1 MAFMQCYIRS
11 SVLGKGCNLNVLL
24 PQAYEADGVTPKAR
38 QTYKVLYLLHG
49 LSDDY
54 SSWMRR
60 TSIERYLEK
69 YNVAAIMPDVDRSFY
84 TDMKKGLKYWQFI
97 SEELPGLVK
106 QLFPVSTCKEDT
118 YVAGFSMGG
127 YGALKLALTYSER
140 FAACAALS
148 GAVDIRARFELG
160 DRHEQG
166 VAIWGEDYVNAIPG
180 SPDDTYA
187 LARRLEEAGKPKPWI
202 YQACGTED
210 KRLRENHL
218 FRDFIRDRGYTYE
231 YYEGP
236 GRHDW
241 DFWRAQ
247 LPILLDFF
255 LNCMKEK

>member
-1 MAFMQCYIRS
+1 MAILNCTFASEVMGAQVPFNM
-11 SVLGKGCNLNVLL
+11 VL
-24 PQAYEADGVTPKAR
+24 PEGVTGDIPV
-38 QTYKVLYLLHG
+38 VLFLHG
-49 LSDDY
+49 LGGDHNEWLNNTPLEQELTARGMAALLPDGQK
-54 SSWMRR
+54 SW
-60 TSIERYLEK
+60 YC
-69 YNVAAIMPDVDRSFY
+69 
-84 TDMKKGLKYWQFI
+84 DMKRGGSYATYI
-97 SEELPGLVK
+97 GRELMDHVRAT
-106 QLFPVSTCKEDT
+106 FPVSGKREKTFA
-118 YVAGFSMGG
+118 AGLSMGG

-166 VAIWGEDYVNAIPG
+166 IAIWGEDYVNAIPG

-187 LARRLEEAGKPKPWI
+187 LTRRLEEAGKPKPWI

-210 KRLRENHL
+210 KRLRENRL
-218 FRDFIRDRGYTYE
+218 FRDFIRGRGYTYE